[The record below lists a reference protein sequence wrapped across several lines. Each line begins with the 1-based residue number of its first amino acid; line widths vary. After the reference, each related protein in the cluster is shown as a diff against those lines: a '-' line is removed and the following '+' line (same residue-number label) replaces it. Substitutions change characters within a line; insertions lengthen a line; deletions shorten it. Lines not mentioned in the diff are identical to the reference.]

1 MSISRALGRRMA
13 GVLSRPRRRYR
24 QLEVPDLELLRRTL
38 QPGDVLLVEGDT
50 RISTAIQYLT
60 QSTWS
65 HAAFFAGPVWQE
77 PGEDEP
83 RVLIEADLENGVI
96 AVPLSKYA
104 QSNVRIC
111 RPVGVDEE
119 SMERVV
125 SFMVQSIGLEYDLKN
140 IFDLARYFLPRP
152 PLPRRW
158 RRRLIELGSGEP
170 TKAICSTLL
179 AQAFQQIGYPI
190 LPRYEKGSEGLD
202 EVTVLRRRHH
212 SYFTPCDFDLSPY
225 FRIVKPTLEAGYD
238 YRQLKWAQEKP
249 PVTEETATA
258 PPHSPD
264 LDQVDGPKN

>member
-24 QLEVPDLELLRRTL
+24 QLEAPDLELLRRSL
-38 QPGDVLLVEGDT
+38 QPGDVLLVEGNT
-50 RISTAIQYLT
+50 RISTAIQYIT

-65 HAAFFAGPVWQE
+65 HSAFFAGPVWQE
-77 PGEDEP
+77 PGEAEP
-83 RVLIEADLENGVI
+83 RVLIEADLENGVT

-104 QSNVRIC
+104 EHNMRIC
-111 RPVGVDEE
+111 RPVGLDDA
-119 SMERVV
+119 STERVV
-125 SFMVQSIGLEYDLKN
+125 SFMVGSIGLEYDLKN
-140 IFDLARYFLPRP
+140 IFDLARYFLPLP

-190 LPRYEKGSEGLD
+190 LPRYEQGSEGLD
-202 EVTVLRRRHH
+202 EETVLRRRHH

-238 YRQLKWAQEKP
+238 YRQLKWAQEPQQVREGNAKEP
-249 PVTEETATA
+249 RR
-258 PPHSPD
+258 SPGAD
-264 LDQVDGPKN
+264 PEGEPGN